1 MDLRAL
7 ASLNHV
13 RLVGPRCFFHVLPR
27 CFHQLRYSFDL
38 KMSRVRYFSCH
49 AAMPHFFHFHPPQL
63 DLLDDST
70 EAVLHHHAHSS
81 LRCVRAFVLSSSW
94 NYNLRQQ
101 EVHDPPWKES
111 GISINLQWYGNTT
124 WRNEVWLPNKTSKSR
139 SFHVHDRYMKR
150 TTFCLS
156 STFVAYT
163 FDASRVSFFWRRAT
177 WVALMHFQEMSDY
190 PETIKVTSHTQGGM

>member
-1 MDLRAL
+1 
-7 ASLNHV
+7 
-13 RLVGPRCFFHVLPR
+13 
-27 CFHQLRYSFDL
+27 
-38 KMSRVRYFSCH
+38 MSRVRCFSCH
-49 AAMPHFFHFHPPQL
+49 AAMPHFFHVHPPQL

-94 NYNLRQQ
+94 NYNLGQQ

-150 TTFCLS
+150 TTSLLLLTPSMHPKCPS
-156 STFVAYT
+156 
-163 FDASRVSFFWRRAT
+163 FDAEQRGSHSCTSKRCRTTRRRLKWQAIHKVACRSFSTTSCISDVLQSLANSFKVIITWSGRVVTPT
-177 WVALMHFQEMSDY
+177 WGS
-190 PETIKVTSHTQGGM
+190 S